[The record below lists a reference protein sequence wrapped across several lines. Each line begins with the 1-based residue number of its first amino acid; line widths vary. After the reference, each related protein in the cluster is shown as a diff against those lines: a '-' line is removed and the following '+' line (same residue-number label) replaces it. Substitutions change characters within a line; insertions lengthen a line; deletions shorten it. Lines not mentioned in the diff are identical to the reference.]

1 MNFIN
6 WFDVGTHKPKIKKR
20 DKEFFGYKKYVKP
33 KITDITEREK
43 KIKNSIYTYNWV
55 CLINW

>member
-33 KITDITEREK
+33 KITDIIAREK
-43 KIKNSIYTYNWV
+43 KIKSSIDTYNWFD
-55 CLINW
+55 LINW

>member
-33 KITDITEREK
+33 KKRLKFQYTL
-43 KIKNSIYTYNWV
+43 KIEFD
-55 CLINW
+55 